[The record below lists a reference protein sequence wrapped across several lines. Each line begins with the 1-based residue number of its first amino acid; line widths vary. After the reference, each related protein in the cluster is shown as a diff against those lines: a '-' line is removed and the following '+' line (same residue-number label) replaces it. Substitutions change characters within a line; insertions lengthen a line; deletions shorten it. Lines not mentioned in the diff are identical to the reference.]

1 MNLKKII
8 LCVVSIIAIV
18 IIFNTCLGA
27 TPEEK
32 EEQQQIG
39 NVEFMKNF
47 PTYYVEKLESQDGIT
62 VVNLY
67 RKNRADG
74 TIPDSVT
81 VNFYEDVTPSVQYL
95 HKGDSIKVS
104 ISVLEEETRIEGRY
118 LEYTTYTADLFIF
131 VDQISNLT
139 QKFKK

>member
-1 MNLKKII
+1 MAA
-8 LCVVSIIAIV
+8 IAA
-18 IIFNTCLGA
+18 FA
-27 TPEEK
+27 TFMFCISYNCFSSSPEEK
-32 EEQQQIG
+32 EEQQQID

-81 VNFYEDVTPSVQYL
+81 VNFYEDITPSVQYL
-95 HKGDSIKVS
+95 HKGDSIKVK
-104 ISVLEEETRIEGRY
+104 ISVVTDEDRVEGRY
-118 LEYTTYTADLFIF
+118 LEYTTYTADVFIF
-131 VDQISNLT
+131 VDQIATLMRKYNE
-139 QKFKK
+139 KYAE